1 MSGTAYLLR
10 ASFDID
16 HGFTG
21 TRIHTTKPVAVFQGQ
36 SCTSVPWAAQA
47 CDHLYEQCI
56 PTHFWGRHFVVM
68 PTVGR
73 SVMSLASG
81 TPWGRTI
88 PGSQVVN
95 YSLLCITQI
104 VENKDVSLWISQ
116 VDTDSPVAEIRI
128 AEQVAK
134 QDIQTDFEFLLTFPF
149 SKFVISFNLTETNT
163 DVKQRLQLIGKQL
176 DPSVFSA
183 VESLIDGAIANFK
196 SL

>member
-1 MSGTAYLLR
+1 MDKAKFYSQ
-10 ASFDID
+10 
-16 HGFTG
+16 
-21 TRIHTTKPVAVFQGQ
+21 IHQFFN
-36 SCTSVPWAAQA
+36 S
-47 CDHLYEQCI
+47 
-56 PTHFWGRHFVVM
+56 
-68 PTVGR
+68 

-88 PGSQVVN
+88 PGSQVVD

-134 QDIQTDFEFLLTFPF
+134 QDGQTDYEFLLTFPF
-149 SKFVISFNLTETNT
+149 SKFLISFNLTETNA
-163 DVKQRLQLIGKQL
+163 DVKHRLQLIGNQI
-176 DPSVFSA
+176 DQVVYFA